1 MYIGIIGYKIG
12 LHTIHH
18 PIFINLDFSYQQA
31 ARSGSVSEYP
41 KLTCCY
47 IKSAAE
53 AEAGIVA
60 GSYPV
65 DTVYIGYRHEMS
77 AWLYN

>member
-1 MYIGIIGYKIG
+1 MYIGIIGYKI
-12 LHTIHH
+12 HTPPYIYKSR
-18 PIFINLDFSYQQA
+18 FQLSA
-31 ARSGSVSEYP
+31 SSKVWVSEYP